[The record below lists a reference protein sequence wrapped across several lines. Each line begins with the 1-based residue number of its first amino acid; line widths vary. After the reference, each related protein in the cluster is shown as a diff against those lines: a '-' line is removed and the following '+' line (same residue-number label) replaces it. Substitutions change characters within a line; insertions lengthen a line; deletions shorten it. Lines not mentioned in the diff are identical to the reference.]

1 MEYGSIDR
9 GAIFKKKTNFKKK
22 DLKNK
27 ENSKKKI

>member
-9 GAIFKKKTNFKKK
+9 GSIFKEKTNFKEK

>member
-1 MEYGSIDR
+1 MECGSMDR
-9 GAIFKKKTNFKKK
+9 SSTFKEKINFKEK